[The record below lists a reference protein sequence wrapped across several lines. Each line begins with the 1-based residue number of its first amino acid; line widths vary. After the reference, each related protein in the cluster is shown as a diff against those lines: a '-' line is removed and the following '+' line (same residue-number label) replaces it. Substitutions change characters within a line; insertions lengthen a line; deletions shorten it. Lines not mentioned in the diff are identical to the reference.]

1 MTGKLFSL
9 GLLALLSSSLGCA
22 MCCSPDDPN
31 YGAYGGRWQRHDQA
45 YGRVGSVFD
54 EAGFDALETEVQEPT
69 VATEEE
75 ADSNFAGS
83 TPEADGTE
91 VELTA
96 FIQ

>member
-1 MTGKLFSL
+1 MTGKLFFF

-45 YGRVGSVFD
+45 YGRVGSAFD
-54 EAGFDALETEVQEPT
+54 EAGFDALETEMPGPT
-69 VATEEE
+69 PAE
-75 ADSNFAGS
+75 ANGAEASASWNAPDDDSAG
-83 TPEADGTE
+83 
-91 VELTA
+91 VELTS